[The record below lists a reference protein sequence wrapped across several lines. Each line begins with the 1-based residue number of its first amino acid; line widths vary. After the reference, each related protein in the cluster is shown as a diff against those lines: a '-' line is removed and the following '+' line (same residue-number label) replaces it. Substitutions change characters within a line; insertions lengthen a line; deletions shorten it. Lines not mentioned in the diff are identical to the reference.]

1 MSSLQN
7 EATLRSPNEVRPRPK
22 VASLRANQ
30 TVLQMDSIEEILT
43 DEVYYSFVNIFS
55 LIMLIFVT
63 GVLGFHVL
71 KKFKNPFTGKKFN
84 EKKVD
89 DIAKWIL
96 IVIWFL
102 LLITECIRVNKK
114 LKT

>member
-7 EATLRSPNEVRPRPK
+7 EATLRKR
-22 VASLRANQ
+22 SLIR
-30 TVLQMDSIEEILT
+30 QMDSIEEILT

-71 KKFKNPFTGKKFN
+71 KNSKIRLLEKNSM
-84 EKKVD
+84 
-89 DIAKWIL
+89 
-96 IVIWFL
+96 
-102 LLITECIRVNKK
+102 RKK
-114 LKT
+114 LMTLQNGF